1 MKRDMVK
8 LLKMKGD
15 DKMQLKNFI
24 ENNNIKIE
32 NGIITYFDLETRQKA
47 SKN

>member
-1 MKRDMVK
+1 MVK

-32 NGIITYFDLETRQKA
+32 NGIITYFDLEYTF
-47 SKN
+47 